1 MRQPQALRTA
11 KKLMVIV
18 SGFAILSVGIA
29 VIVLPGPAPLVVS
42 PVLGSLGIELISV
55 TRLSNKIK
63 ATIQTQ
69 KENYDARHPK

>member
-1 MRQPQALRTA
+1 
-11 KKLMVIV
+11 MVIV

-29 VIVLPGPAPLVVS
+29 VIVLPGPAPLVVP

-69 KENYDARHPK
+69 KESYNAHHPK